1 MFDPYRVREDFPI
14 LNRVIN
20 GYKVAYLD
28 NAATSQKPIQ
38 VINAIKEFYEKHNAN
53 VHRAVHTLS
62 QEATEIY
69 EDAHKEVANFINAD
83 SMEEIIFVR
92 NTTEAINLIAYSWG
106 LKNLDAEDEILI
118 TLMDHHSN
126 IVPWYILSKIKG
138 FKLRFIE
145 LNRDGTLKHD
155 DFENKISEKTKI
167 VCIPHVSN
175 VLGIINDVKYVVKV
189 AHEREAL
196 VLLDGAQSVPHMP
209 VDIKDIDADFLV
221 FSGHK
226 MLGPTGI
233 GILYGKKD
241 LLNSMEPF
249 LGGGDMIN
257 EVRYNQSADRCD
269 IEWNDLPWKF
279 EAGTPHVAGAAGF
292 IVALEYLKKVGLE
305 NIHKYEG
312 ELTEYA
318 LKKMEGINSLSI
330 YGPKNCRLRSGIIAF
345 NIEGLSSHE
354 LATFLNGYSIMVRS
368 GHHCAQPLHQT
379 MGIPSSTRASF
390 YLYNTEEEIDR
401 LADALKEIEM
411 MMNG

>member
-1 MFDPYRVREDFPI
+1 MFDPYRIREDFPI

-106 LKNLDAEDEILI
+106 LKNLDEDDEVLI

-126 IVPWYILSKIKG
+126 IVPWHILSKIKR

-145 LNRDGTLKHD
+145 LNRDGTLKHN
-155 DFENKISEKTKI
+155 DFENKISKKTKI

-175 VLGIINDVKYVVKV
+175 VLGIINDVRYVVKV

-233 GILYGKKD
+233 GVLYGKKD
-241 LLNSMEPF
+241 LFNSMEPF

-257 EVRYNQSADRCD
+257 EVRYNQSANRCD
-269 IEWNDLPWKF
+269 IEWNNLPWKF
-279 EAGTPHVAGAAGF
+279 EAGTPHIAGAAGF
-292 IVALEYLKKVGLE
+292 IIALEYLKKVGLE
-305 NIHKYEG
+305 NIHRYEN

-318 LKKMEGINSLSI
+318 LKKMEEISSLSI
-330 YGPKNCRLRSGIIAF
+330 YGPKNYGLRTGIIAF
-345 NIEGLSSHE
+345 NIDGLNSHE
-354 LATFLNGYSIMVRS
+354 LATFLDGYGIMVRS
-368 GHHCAQPLHQT
+368 GHHCAQPLHQI
-379 MGIPSSTRASF
+379 MGISSSTRVSF
-390 YLYNTEEEIDR
+390 YLYNTKEEVDR